1 MTIEKA
7 ENLAEIQKLRKISGV
22 KENPK
27 KGAVNQSGMPPG
39 SARPSSRK

>member
-1 MTIEKA
+1 LTIEKS

-22 KENPK
+22 KDNPK
-27 KGAVNQSGMPPG
+27 KGAVNQSGMPPS